1 MKFSY
6 KSFLPFGLLL
16 VIFSATAQMNSQQAT
31 EHAYQ
36 QEQIFQNQI
45 RQEQAIRDGNNSS
58 EQAAAA
64 QREAQRQW
72 QIRENKIQREIAEL
86 KRTPF
91 YGAIATRADF
101 KKFAWGGGHRTKE
114 LAIKKIMNL
123 CAMPDCELV
132 ATFANTCAM
141 ISEPN
146 KGPRSIDDLFIA
158 FDNDPEKAILK
169 SIRSCESKFGSSNC
183 GYWGNGKNAFCSG
196 YIYKSY
202 KENEK

>member
-16 VIFSATAQMNSQQAT
+16 VIFSAAAQMNSQQAT

-91 YGAIATRADF
+91 YGAIAADVGTNH
-101 KKFAWGGGHRTKE
+101 ASWGGGYITKE
-114 LAIKKIMNL
+114 IAIKKALERCKTDNCKIISVFSNS
-123 CAMPDCELV
+123 CVVGATPDNDINNIN
-132 ATFANTCAM
+132 ATTIYSDKDEKRVIAKA
-141 ISEPN
+141 ISECH
-146 KGPRSIDDLFIA
+146 A
-158 FDNDPEKAILK
+158 
-169 SIRSCESKFGSSNC
+169 
-183 GYWGNGKNAFCSG
+183 
-196 YIYKSY
+196 
-202 KENEK
+202 